1 MIFLKTDDLE
11 KAVANEVFII
21 PFVYLDDTTKT
32 AVIMQYCFLCDK
44 NKFYISFSSPYV

>member
-11 KAVANEVFII
+11 KRVLTEAFIM

-32 AVIMQYCFLCDK
+32 AVIMQYCYLCDK
-44 NKFYISFSSPYV
+44 NTFYISFSSPFV